1 MSKLLSPTLSG
12 LFLIHPHLY
21 VRTAIILKVI
31 YFLTD
36 PSCSDYVYHSILE
49 DISEKLFRRTSQRLS
64 INESVRF
71 SPWRPRPEETALLRK
86 HRKRKGYTSS
96 NLKSVSTLG
105 LRGLINLGNTCFMSC
120 IVQTL
125 VHTPL
130 LRDYF
135 LSGLFYAI

>member
-1 MSKLLSPTLSG
+1 
-12 LFLIHPHLY
+12 
-21 VRTAIILKVI
+21 
-31 YFLTD
+31 
-36 PSCSDYVYHSILE
+36 
-49 DISEKLFRRTSQRLS
+49 
-64 INESVRF
+64 
-71 SPWRPRPEETALLRK
+71 LRK

-96 NLKSVSTLG
+96 NCNKTLSTIG

-135 LSGLFYAI
+135 LSGKYYILKILKAIDLVIYKSSNQYLLTNNI

>member
-1 MSKLLSPTLSG
+1 MA
-12 LFLIHPHLY
+12 
-21 VRTAIILKVI
+21 RILKVI
-31 YFLTD
+31 HTCIHILTD

-64 INESVRF
+64 INGSVRF

-86 HRKRKGYTSS
+86 HRKRKGYSSS

-135 LSGLFYAI
+135 LSGWFYAI

>member
-1 MSKLLSPTLSG
+1 MA
-12 LFLIHPHLY
+12 
-21 VRTAIILKVI
+21 RILKVI
-31 YFLTD
+31 HTYINILTD

-64 INESVRF
+64 INGSVRF

-86 HRKRKGYTSS
+86 HRKRKGYSSS

-135 LSGLFYAI
+135 LSGWFYAI

>member
-1 MSKLLSPTLSG
+1 MA
-12 LFLIHPHLY
+12 
-21 VRTAIILKVI
+21 RILKVI
-31 YFLTD
+31 HTYIHILTD

-64 INESVRF
+64 INGSVRF

-86 HRKRKGYTSS
+86 HRKRKGYSSS

-135 LSGLFYAI
+135 LSGWFYAI

>member
-1 MSKLLSPTLSG
+1 MY
-12 LFLIHPHLY
+12 HP
-21 VRTAIILKVI
+21 V
-31 YFLTD
+31 
-36 PSCSDYVYHSILE
+36 LE
-49 DISEKLFRRTSQRLS
+49 DISDKLFRRASRRLS
-64 INESVRF
+64 INGSVRF
-71 SPWRPRPEETALLRK
+71 TPWRPRKEETALLRK

-96 NLKSVSTLG
+96 NYNRTVSTVG

-135 LSGLFYAI
+135 LSGKHLMPYLMQEAWIKTKVTG